1 MSLDGQRP
9 GDVYGGRPVDRPDR
23 TAKVVPLDV
32 EVKVFA
38 EQRLTGYRLRK
49 AA

>member
-9 GDVYGGRPVDRPDR
+9 GDVFDGRPAEKPGR
-23 TAKVVPLDV
+23 TAKTVPFDIDRR
-32 EVKVFA
+32 VFA

-49 AA
+49 VA